1 MQNPL
6 ILLAIILIAS
16 FVGYIIGQKISKLKS
31 EKENIASD
39 EKMNQLAHQLDQQKI
54 SSETEKNNLIETISK
69 SEKTIES
76 LQADASKNIEQL
88 RTSKDNELEELRQ
101 KNNSLSI
108 EHTKLEAELKNT
120 QEKLTENKEEVEK
133 LQEKFTK
140 EFENLAN
147 KILDEK
153 SIKFKEQNKESIG
166 EILNPLKEKIQIF
179 EKKVEDTNKES
190 IVRNSALKQQIEGL
204 EKLNL
209 KMSQEAINLTK
220 ALKGDSKTQGNWG
233 ELILERVLEKSGL
246 EKGREYDLEK
256 SFATEEEGKTR
267 LRPDVIINLPDN
279 RKMVVDSKVS
289 LTAYEQYVNSETEEE
304 KVVFVKEHVNSLKR
318 HVDQLSA
325 KKYEDLH
332 QIESPDFVLL
342 FIPIEPAFAVALEA
356 DHELYNKAFVKN
368 IVIVTPSTLLATLRT
383 IDSMWQN
390 EKQQKNAIEIARQA
404 GALYDKFEGLLQDLI
419 KVGNKLKDTKTEYE
433 GAMNKLVNGRG
444 NLITSVEKIKKLGA
458 KAKKA
463 LPNTLLERAQDSD
476 S

>member
-39 EKMNQLAHQLDQQKI
+39 EKMNQLGHQLDQQKI

-108 EHTKLEAELKNT
+108 GHTKLEAELKNT

>member
-1 MQNPL
+1 MQHPL
-6 ILLAIILIAS
+6 VIMLIIIVSAS
-16 FVGYIIGQKISKLKS
+16 IGYYINLKISKLKTEKKTLES
-31 EKENIASD
+31 EEKTNMLAKEIELFKSA
-39 EKMNQLAHQLDQQKI
+39 
-54 SSETEKNNLIETISK
+54 SETEKKGLQETIK
-69 SEKTIES
+69 RAEETIEELKHAS
-76 LQADASKNIEQL
+76 SKNIETLRNSKDIELEQL
-88 RTSKDNELEELRQ
+88 RNKC
-101 KNNSLSI
+101 NNLAI
-108 EHTKLEAELKNT
+108 QLTKSESELKNY
-120 QEKLTENKEEVEK
+120 QEKLSDNKKEIEN
-133 LQEKFTK
+133 LQVKFSK

-153 SIKFKEQNKESIG
+153 STKFKEQNKESIDQ
-166 EILNPLKEKIQIF
+166 ILNPLKEKIQHF

-190 IVRNSALKQQIEGL
+190 IVRNAALKQQIEGL

-209 KMSQEAINLTK
+209 KMSEEAINLTK

-256 SFATEEEGKTR
+256 SFAIEKEGKTR

-289 LTAYEQYVNSETEEE
+289 LTAYEQYVNAESEEARAIQI
-304 KVVFVKEHVNSLKR
+304 KEHVNSLKR

-419 KVGNKLKDTKTEYE
+419 KVGNKLKDTKTEYD
-433 GAMNKLVNGRG
+433 GAMNKLTTGRG
-444 NLITSVEKIKKLGA
+444 NLINSVEKIKKLGA

-463 LPNTLLERAQDSD
+463 LPKALIERAQDE
-476 S
+476 